1 MIKIFIVFYLLP
13 SLIYPQQIINQK
25 QNGQPIE
32 IYAEQGI
39 EWHKNDNK
47 YLAIG
52 NAIAKSGKMSVN
64 SDRIEAF
71 YEEKDNSGMD
81 IKLVKAHKK
90 VVVKDENLKIVGGR
104 LAEYNL
110 KKDYFSIFGQN
121 LILTS
126 ENNKLES
133 NQKMEYWRTKGV
145 AIATGKA
152 KAKKGDEFRIKAEK
166 LVWYLNENEGKIDV
180 KKIFGFKNV
189 SIISNNEVAFSD
201 KALYNKVTG
210 ICKLFGNVKLQ
221 KGQSF
226 LTGDYAEVD
235 LNKGISKLLPAPNIQ
250 NLNENRVRALIDK
263 KQNFEE
269 KLVKLIYLSLQSII
283 RD

>member
-1 MIKIFIVFYLLP
+1 MIRLLVIFFFFPNWIN
-13 SLIYPQQIINQK
+13 SQQIINQK
-25 QNGQPIE
+25 QNGEPVE

-71 YEEKDNSGMD
+71 YEESDNSGMD
-81 IKLVKAHKK
+81 IKLVKAHRN
-90 VVVKDENLKIVGGR
+90 VVVTDENLKIVGGK

-110 KKDYFSIFGQN
+110 RKDYFSIFGKN

-126 ENNKLES
+126 QENKLES
-133 NQKMEYWRTKGV
+133 NNKMEYWRTKGV
-145 AIATGKA
+145 AIASGKA
-152 KAKKGDEFRIKAEK
+152 KAQKGNEFKIEAEK
-166 LVWYLNENEGKIDV
+166 LVWYLNENDKKIEV
-180 KKIFGFKNV
+180 KKIFGFDNV
-189 SIISNNEVAFSD
+189 SIYTNNEVAFSD
-201 KALYNKVTG
+201 KALYNKVSG

-221 KGQSF
+221 KGDSF

-235 LNKGISKLLPAPNIQ
+235 LNKGISKLLPAPNFDK
-250 NLNENRVRALIDK
+250 LNENRVRALIDK

-269 KLVKLIYLSLQSII
+269 
-283 RD
+283 

>member
-1 MIKIFIVFYLLP
+1 MIRLLVIFFFFPNWIN
-13 SLIYPQQIINQK
+13 SQQIINQK
-25 QNGQPIE
+25 QNGEPVE

-71 YEEKDNSGMD
+71 YEESDNSGMD
-81 IKLVKAHKK
+81 IKLVKAHRN
-90 VVVKDENLKIVGGR
+90 VVVNDENLKIVGGK

-110 KKDYFSIFGQN
+110 RKDYFSIFGKN

-126 ENNKLES
+126 QENKLES
-133 NQKMEYWRTKGV
+133 NNKMEYWRTKGV
-145 AIATGKA
+145 AIASGKA
-152 KAKKGDEFRIKAEK
+152 KAQKGNEFKIKAEK
-166 LVWYLNENEGKIDV
+166 LVWYLNENDKKIDV
-180 KKIFGFKNV
+180 KKIFGFENV
-189 SIISNNEVAFSD
+189 SIYTNNEVAFSD
-201 KALYNKVTG
+201 KALYNKESG

-221 KGQSF
+221 KGDSF

-235 LNKGISKLLPAPNIQ
+235 LNKGISKLLPAPNFDK
-250 NLNENRVRALIDK
+250 LNENRVRALIDK

-269 KLVKLIYLSLQSII
+269 
-283 RD
+283 

>member
-1 MIKIFIVFYLLP
+1 MIRLLVIFFFFPNWIN
-13 SLIYPQQIINQK
+13 SQQIINQK
-25 QNGQPIE
+25 QNGEPVE

-71 YEEKDNSGMD
+71 YEESDNSGMD
-81 IKLVKAHKK
+81 IKLVKAHKN
-90 VVVKDENLKIVGGR
+90 VVVTDENLKIVGGK

-110 KKDYFSIFGQN
+110 RKDYFSIFGKN

-126 ENNKLES
+126 QENKLES
-133 NQKMEYWRTKGV
+133 NKKMEYWRTKGV
-145 AIATGKA
+145 AIASGKA
-152 KAKKGDEFRIKAEK
+152 KAQKGNEFKIEAEK
-166 LVWYLNENEGKIDV
+166 LVWYLNENDKKIDV
-180 KKIFGFKNV
+180 KKIFGFENV
-189 SIISNNEVAFSD
+189 SIYSNNEVAFSD
-201 KALYNKVTG
+201 KALYNKENG

-221 KGQSF
+221 KGDSF

-235 LNKGISKLLPAPNIQ
+235 LNKGISKLLPAPNFDK
-250 NLNENRVRALIDK
+250 LNENRVRALIDK

-269 KLVKLIYLSLQSII
+269 
-283 RD
+283 

>member
-1 MIKIFIVFYLLP
+1 MIRLLVIFFFFPNWIN
-13 SLIYPQQIINQK
+13 SQQIINQK
-25 QNGQPIE
+25 QNGEPVE

-71 YEEKDNSGMD
+71 YEESDNSGMD
-81 IKLVKAHKK
+81 IKLVKAHKN
-90 VVVKDENLKIVGGR
+90 VVVTDENLKIVGGK

-110 KKDYFSIFGQN
+110 RKDYFSIFGKN

-126 ENNKLES
+126 QENKLES
-133 NQKMEYWRTKGV
+133 NKKMEYWRTKGV
-145 AIATGKA
+145 AIASGKA
-152 KAKKGDEFRIKAEK
+152 KAQKGNEFKIEAEK
-166 LVWYLNENEGKIDV
+166 LVWYLNENDKKIEV
-180 KKIFGFKNV
+180 KKIFGFDNV
-189 SIISNNEVAFSD
+189 SIYTNNEVAFSD
-201 KALYNKVTG
+201 KALYNKESG

-221 KGQSF
+221 KGDSF

-235 LNKGISKLLPAPNIQ
+235 LNKGISKLLPAPNFDK
-250 NLNENRVRALIDK
+250 LNENRVRALIDK

-269 KLVKLIYLSLQSII
+269 
-283 RD
+283 

>member
-1 MIKIFIVFYLLP
+1 MIRLLVIFFFFPNWIN
-13 SLIYPQQIINQK
+13 SQQIINQK
-25 QNGQPIE
+25 QNGEPVE

-64 SDRIEAF
+64 SDQIEAF
-71 YEEKDNSGMD
+71 YEESDNSGMD
-81 IKLVKAHKK
+81 IKLVKAHRN
-90 VVVKDENLKIVGGR
+90 VVVTDENLKIVGGK

-110 KKDYFSIFGQN
+110 RKDYFSIFGKN

-126 ENNKLES
+126 QENKLES
-133 NQKMEYWRTKGV
+133 NNKMEYWRTKGV
-145 AIATGKA
+145 AIASGKA
-152 KAKKGDEFRIKAEK
+152 KAQKGNEFKIKAEK
-166 LVWYLNENEGKIDV
+166 LVWYLNENDKKIDV
-180 KKIFGFKNV
+180 KKIFGFENV
-189 SIISNNEVAFSD
+189 SIYTNNEVAFSD
-201 KALYNKVTG
+201 KALYNKENG

-221 KGQSF
+221 KGDSF

-235 LNKGISKLLPAPNIQ
+235 LNKGISKLLPAPNFDK
-250 NLNENRVRALIDK
+250 LNENRVRALIDK

-269 KLVKLIYLSLQSII
+269 
-283 RD
+283 

>member
-1 MIKIFIVFYLLP
+1 MIRLLVIFFFFPNWIN
-13 SLIYPQQIINQK
+13 SQQIINQK
-25 QNGQPIE
+25 QNGEPVE

-71 YEEKDNSGMD
+71 YEESDNSGMD
-81 IKLVKAHKK
+81 IKLVKAHRN
-90 VVVKDENLKIVGGR
+90 VIVTDENLKIVGGK

-110 KKDYFSIFGQN
+110 RKDYFSIFGKN

-126 ENNKLES
+126 QENKLES
-133 NQKMEYWRTKGV
+133 NNKMEYWRTKGV
-145 AIATGKA
+145 AIASGKA
-152 KAKKGDEFRIKAEK
+152 KAQKGNEFKIEAEK
-166 LVWYLNENEGKIDV
+166 LVWYLNENDKKIEV
-180 KKIFGFKNV
+180 KKIFGFDNV
-189 SIISNNEVAFSD
+189 SIYTNNEVAFSD
-201 KALYNKVTG
+201 KALYNKENG

-221 KGQSF
+221 KGDSF

-235 LNKGISKLLPAPNIQ
+235 LNKGISKLLPAPNFDK
-250 NLNENRVRALIDK
+250 LNENRVRALIDK

-269 KLVKLIYLSLQSII
+269 
-283 RD
+283 

>member
-1 MIKIFIVFYLLP
+1 MIRLLVIFFFFPNWIN
-13 SLIYPQQIINQK
+13 SQQIINQK
-25 QNGQPIE
+25 QNGEPVE

-71 YEEKDNSGMD
+71 YEESDNSGMD
-81 IKLVKAHKK
+81 IKLVKAHKN
-90 VVVKDENLKIVGGR
+90 VVVTDENLKIVGGK

-110 KKDYFSIFGQN
+110 RKDYFSIFGKN

-126 ENNKLES
+126 QENKLES
-133 NQKMEYWRTKGV
+133 NNKMEYWRTKGV
-145 AIATGKA
+145 AIASGKA
-152 KAKKGDEFRIKAEK
+152 KAQKGNEFKIEAEK
-166 LVWYLNENEGKIDV
+166 LVWYLNENDKKIEV
-180 KKIFGFKNV
+180 KKIFGFDNV
-189 SIISNNEVAFSD
+189 SIYTNNEVAFSD
-201 KALYNKVTG
+201 KALYNKENG

-221 KGQSF
+221 KGDSF

-235 LNKGISKLLPAPNIQ
+235 LNKGISKLLPAPNFDK
-250 NLNENRVRALIDK
+250 LNENRVRALIDK

-269 KLVKLIYLSLQSII
+269 
-283 RD
+283 